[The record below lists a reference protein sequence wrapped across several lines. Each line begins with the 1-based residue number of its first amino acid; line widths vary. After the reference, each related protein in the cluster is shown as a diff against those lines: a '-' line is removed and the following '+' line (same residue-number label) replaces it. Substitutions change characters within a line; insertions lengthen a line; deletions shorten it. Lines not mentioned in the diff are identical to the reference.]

1 MVILILHLVASFID
15 GSRSHSRHTA
25 EVNYYNKLMSSEK
38 MAFMALAVRSVG
50 RPPPLQ
56 H

>member
-25 EVNYYNKLMSSEK
+25 EVNCNKLMSSEK